1 MKKAFTIIEM
11 LVVVVV
17 IATLMTIVF
26 RLSSIGEDSE
36 YHNRTIVRMQKLENC
51 LSGYYAFGILEPACG
66 SFQGHHLQ
74 RPCQGV
80 RCRL

>member
-36 YHNRTIVRMQKLENC
+36 YRNRTIVRMQKLENC
-51 LSGYYAFGILEPACG
+51 LSGYHAAFGSYPPVKMHGARDIYLKVGEHG
-66 SFQGHHLQ
+66 DLS
-74 RPCQGV
+74 
-80 RCRL
+80 